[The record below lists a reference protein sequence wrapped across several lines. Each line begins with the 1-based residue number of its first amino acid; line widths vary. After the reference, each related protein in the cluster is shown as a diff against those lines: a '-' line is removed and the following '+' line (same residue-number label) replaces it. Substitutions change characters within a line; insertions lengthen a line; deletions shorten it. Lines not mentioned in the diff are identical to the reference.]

1 MEIRENNNIVFGM
14 TFSNGIPDFKKN
26 GRKNLFED
34 IITIQTIEEDE
45 NLSNDDKLKLL
56 DILNSDITPFEKRI
70 RVMRALDKEKEFSS
84 KIAIILSRN
93 LGKMKMIKEIMLIF
107 RDYYIKSDILKKDFG
122 EVLSPSSLVHDM
134 ILKID
139 DNFWVSAYDEDGNIK
154 KVLETSNGS
163 GIFLWFVIYKFMIG
177 LKDFIKNEN
186 DRYKFIIENMIYACE
201 LQKSKM
207 FNWLCIADIHDEYDL
222 NVYCGSFLSTDKKGN
237 YTSELDGD
245 FDKHMKEVWG
255 IDRISLVIS
264 NPPYQQMD
272 GGAKASAK
280 PIYNLFTLKSIK
292 ISEKVLFI
300 TPSRWFAGGKGLDSY
315 RKFMM
320 ESNKIKVIKHF
331 DNASKIFG
339 NSVEIK
345 GGVSYFLFDNNYN
358 DKCFFN
364 GVKFNLSDFDVI
376 VSKTDSVSIVSKII
390 NFKSISTICHPRS
403 FFGIDISDKRIVN
416 DKVDERYKVCYV
428 SKHKGYSKWI
438 DSNKVKKKS
447 NSYRVVTPRA
457 ATRGGEGFGNLFITA
472 PDEYIT
478 DSYISFWVNNE
489 NEAKSLLSYLKTK
502 FSNYLLGLRKVSQT
516 VKGDTCKWIPMVPFD
531 REWTDEKLFEYF
543 NITEEEIKLILEK

>member
-134 ILKID
+134 ILEID

-177 LKDFIKNEN
+177 LKDFIEDEN
-186 DRYKFIIENMIYACE
+186 DRYKFIIENMVYACE

-245 FDKHMKEVWG
+245 FDKHMKDVWG
-255 IDRISLVIS
+255 IDKVSLSLS
-264 NPPYQQMD
+264 NPPYQSD
-272 GGAKASAK
+272 IEGNKRAK
-280 PIYNLFTLKSIK
+280 PIYNLFTEKSIN
-292 ISEKVLFI
+292 ISDMVLFI
-300 TPSRWFAGGKGLDSY
+300 TPSRWLAGGFGLDNF
-315 RKFMM
+315 RKMM
-320 ESNKIKVIKHF
+320 FNRTDIKLIKSF
-331 DNASKIFG
+331 DNSEKIFG
-339 NSVEIK
+339 SNVDIV
-345 GGVSYFLFDNNYN
+345 GGVSYFFI
-358 DKCFFN
+358 DK
-364 GVKFNLSDFDVI
+364 K
-376 VSKTDSVSIVSKII
+376 
-390 NFKSISTICHPRS
+390 
-403 FFGIDISDKRIVN
+403 
-416 DKVDERYKVCYV
+416 YK
-428 SKHKGYSKWI
+428 
-438 DSNKVKKKS
+438 
-447 NSYRVVTPRA
+447 
-457 ATRGGEGFGNLFITA
+457 
-472 PDEYIT
+472 
-478 DSYISFWVNNE
+478 
-489 NEAKSLLSYLKTK
+489 
-502 FSNYLLGLRKVSQT
+502 
-516 VKGDTCKWIPMVPFD
+516 
-531 REWTDEKLFEYF
+531 
-543 NITEEEIKLILEK
+543 